1 MIELQTNFGGGKT
14 HSLLT
19 LYHLCSGRSAGQLPG
34 IEALMVEANIEAIPS
49 NVSRAVLVGHKISPG
64 KPSIKEDGTEV
75 RTLWGE
81 LAWQLGGAEAYA
93 MVAEDDR
100 NATNP
105 GDTLRLLFNK
115 YAPCVVLIDEWI
127 RYAAQLHE
135 TSDLPGGSFDTH
147 FTFAQALS
155 EAAKAAD
162 RTMLLVRI
170 PTSDAIRPA
179 GELPGRSTWVPPPPR
194 TRPTGDWKTGTS
206 DSAACNP
213 ANLRFRATRRHA
225 SGARRRQ
232 DRRRSPFPP
241 NGPRRR
247 QSGNHPENPGR
258 SPRRRPRPRRPRGD
272 RERPDI
278 EVQVTGF

>member
-1 MIELQTNFGGGKT
+1 LA
-14 HSLLT
+14 
-19 LYHLCSGRSAGQLPG
+19 LYHLCSGCPAGQLPG
-34 IEALMVEANIEAIPS
+34 VEALMLEAKIEAIPT

-81 LAWQLGGAEAYA
+81 LAWQLGGAEGYA

-100 NATNP
+100 KATNP

-135 TSDLPGGSFDTH
+135 KSDLPGGSFDTH

-162 RTMLLVRI
+162 RTMLLVSI
-170 PTSDAIRPA
+170 PASEIEFGGDRGKERTRSAASKRPGGRPVPRKVTKSSDAVCSS
-179 GELPGRSTWVPPPPR
+179 RS
-194 TRPTGDWKTGTS
+194 
-206 DSAACNP
+206 
-213 ANLRFRATRRHA
+213 ATR
-225 SGARRRQ
+225 S
-232 DRRRSPFPP
+232 
-241 NGPRRR
+241 
-247 QSGNHPENPGR
+247 
-258 SPRRRPRPRRPRGD
+258 
-272 RERPDI
+272 
-278 EVQVTGF
+278 